1 LASDRG
7 VDVYGVQ
14 PAPIDA
20 NDNQIE
26 SLIGF
31 SINMNMSDLGPD
43 DRSIIIA
50 KLNEATERLSEQ
62 TES

>member
-1 LASDRG
+1 MASDRG